1 MNPKKWHSYRRIIAL
16 LLTIILVTGCSRGG
30 IVPDGVQSTEVTMPQ
45 DYEVY
50 KKETLDA
57 QKAFDELCSNLFEQR
72 ITQSSLD
79 LHYTLADPE
88 SYGIKDCPVGFG
100 EFSLAHMKQQMQ
112 EMKEEKA
119 ALDAIPVNLLTDEQ
133 QVTYRILADSYN
145 TELSSEGMEL
155 YYQPLGPTIGIQAQ
169 LPVLLSEYIFY
180 DKQDVEDYLG
190 LLAQTDEY
198 YAQILAFEKERADA
212 GLSMS
217 DTWIDGIIQSCEG
230 YLLTPER
237 SFLSETFTE
246 RLATVPGLSQ
256 EEIDNYTARNLQVLG
271 EDFIPAYQLLVD
283 GLKELK
289 GTGTNDKG
297 MCYFPKGK
305 EYYEYLVHSATGT
318 TYETVDDLKAA
329 IENQMDSDLIAMSKI
344 LKANPDI
351 MDQLADSPSLQ
362 ESPAQI
368 LDGLT
373 KQIQTDFP
381 ALPECSYTIKYV
393 PEALESVL
401 SPAFYLT
408 PPIDRYQNNTIYI
421 NNGTASANAELF
433 QTLAHEGYPGH
444 LYQTVYFSSKCKDDL
459 RKVLSFSSYSEGWA
473 FYVENYSYSLD
484 KSMDS
489 DLAQVLAHNASCSL
503 GLHAVL
509 DIYINYYGWTK
520 EQVAEY
526 LGEYYNLKGTNI
538 VEDLYSTLVANP
550 TNYLEYYVGYLEI
563 VNMRN
568 LAQSTL
574 KKNFNLLDFHTF
586 LLDMGPAPFTVI
598 EPYFKTWLL
607 TYDMKKN

>member
-1 MNPKKWHSYRRIIAL
+1 MNPRKWHSYRRIISL
-16 LLTIILVTGCSRGG
+16 LLAIFLLTGCTRGG
-30 IVPDGVQSTEVTMPQ
+30 IAPDGGQSLETTTPQ

-57 QKAFDELCSNLFEQR
+57 QKSFDEFCSNLFRQR

-88 SYGIKDCPVGFG
+88 AYGITDCPVGFG
-100 EFSLAHMKQQMQ
+100 EFSAEYMRTQMQ
-112 EMKEEKA
+112 EIKEEKA
-119 ALDAIPVNLLTDEQ
+119 ALDAIPVDSLTEEQ

-145 TELSSEGMEL
+145 TELASDGMEL

-169 LPVLLSEYIFY
+169 LPILLSEYVFY

-198 YAQILAFEKERADA
+198 YAQLLAFEKERADA

-217 DTWIDGIIQSCEG
+217 DTWIDGIITSCEG

-246 RLATVPGLSQ
+246 RLAGVPDLTQ
-256 EEIDNYTARNLQVLG
+256 EEIDAYTARNLQVLG
-271 EDFIPAYQLLVD
+271 EDFIPAYRLLVD

-289 GTGTNDKG
+289 GTGANEQG
-297 MCYFPKGK
+297 MCYFPRGK
-305 EYYEYLVHSATGT
+305 EYYEYLVHSSTGM
-318 TYETVDDLKAA
+318 TYETVDDLRAA

-344 LKANPDI
+344 LKDHPDVTDLLTDSPV
-351 MDQLADSPSLQ
+351 DQLK
-362 ESPAQI
+362 PAQI
-368 LDGLT
+368 LDSLT
-373 KQIQTDFP
+373 TQIQTDFP

-408 PPIDRYQNNTIYI
+408 PPIDRFQNNTIYI

-444 LYQTVYFSSKCKDDL
+444 LYQTVYFSNKCKDDL

-473 FYVENYSYSLD
+473 FYVENYSYALD
-484 KSMDS
+484 KSMES
-489 DLAQVLAHNASCSL
+489 NLAQVLARNSSCSL

-526 LGEYYNLKGTNI
+526 LGEYYNLTGTNI
-538 VEDLYSTLVANP
+538 VEELYSTLVANP

-568 LAQSTL
+568 LAESTL

-607 TYDMKKN
+607 TYDMEN

>member
-16 LLTIILVTGCSRGG
+16 LLAVFLLTGCTRGG
-30 IVPDGVQSTEVTMPQ
+30 ILPDDEQTTEAATPQ

-57 QKAFDELCSNLFEQR
+57 QKTFEEFCSNLFEQR
-72 ITQSSLD
+72 VTQSSLD
-79 LHYTLADPE
+79 LHYTLADPK
-88 SYGIKDCPVGFG
+88 SYGIKDCPIGFG
-100 EFSLAHMKQQMQ
+100 EFSSEYMRQQMQ

-119 ALDAIPVNLLTDEQ
+119 TLDAIPVDLLTDEQ
-133 QVTYRILADSYN
+133 QVTYRILAASYN
-145 TELSSEGMEL
+145 TELASDGMEL

-169 LPVLLSEYIFY
+169 LPVLLSEYVFY

-198 YAQILAFEKERADA
+198 YSQILAFEKERADA

-217 DTWIDGIIQSCEG
+217 DTWIDGIMESCEG

-246 RLATVPGLSQ
+246 RLASVPDLTQ
-256 EEIDNYTARNLQVLG
+256 EEIDAYTARNLQVLG

-289 GTGTNDKG
+289 GTGTNDQG
-297 MCYFPKGK
+297 MCYFPRGK
-305 EYYEYLVHSATGT
+305 EYYEYLVHSSTGT
-318 TYETVDDLKAA
+318 TYETVDDLKEA

-344 LKANPDI
+344 LKEHPDV
-351 MDQLADSPSLQ
+351 MDQLTDSPAVQ
-362 ESPAQI
+362 EEPAQI
-368 LDGLT
+368 LDSLT
-373 KQIQTDFP
+373 RQIQTDFP

-421 NNGTASANAELF
+421 NGGTASANAELF

-489 DLAQVLAHNASCSL
+489 NLAEVLARNSSCSL

-520 EQVAEY
+520 EQVAKF

-538 VEDLYSTLVANP
+538 VEELYSTLVANP

-568 LAQSTL
+568 LAQTTL
-574 KKNFNLLDFHTF
+574 KKNFDLLDFHTF

-607 TYDMKKN
+607 TYDMEN

>member
-1 MNPKKWHSYRRIIAL
+1 MNPKKWHSYRRIIVL
-16 LLTIILVTGCSRGG
+16 LLTVFLVTGCTRGG
-30 IVPDGVQSTEVTMPQ
+30 IAPDEGQFTETTTPQ

-50 KKETLDA
+50 KKESLDA
-57 QKAFDELCSNLFEQR
+57 QKTFDEFCNNLFDQQ

-79 LHYTLADPE
+79 LHYTLADPRA
-88 SYGIKDCPVGFG
+88 YGITDCPIGFG
-100 EFSLAHMKQQMQ
+100 EFSAAQMKQQMQ

-119 ALDAIPVNLLTDEQ
+119 ALEAIPVNLLTDDQ
-133 QVTYRILADSYN
+133 QVTYRILAESYK
-145 TELSSEGMEL
+145 TELKSEGMEL

-169 LPVLLSEYIFY
+169 LPILLSEYIFY
-180 DKQDVEDYLG
+180 NKQDVEDYLG
-190 LLAQTDEY
+190 LLAQTDEFY
-198 YAQILAFEKERADA
+198 QQIVAFEKERADA

-217 DTWIDGIIQSCEG
+217 DTWIDGIIKSCEG

-246 RLATVPGLSQ
+246 RLATVPDLTQ
-256 EEIDNYTARNLQVLG
+256 EEIDAYTARNLQVLG
-271 EDFIPAYQLLVD
+271 ENFIPAYQLLVD
-283 GLKELK
+283 GLTALK
-289 GTGTNDKG
+289 GTGTNEQG
-297 MCYFPKGK
+297 LCYFPRGK
-305 EYYEYLVHSATGT
+305 EYYEYLVHSSTGT
-318 TYETVDDLKAA
+318 TYETIDNLKEA

-344 LKANPDI
+344 LKDHPNV
-351 MDQLADSPSLQ
+351 MDQLTDSPAVQ
-362 ESPAQI
+362 KEPAQI
-368 LDGLT
+368 LDRLT
-373 KQIQTDFP
+373 RLIQTDFP

-421 NNGTASANAELF
+421 NGGTASASDELF

-484 KSMDS
+484 KSIDP
-489 DLAQVLAHNASCSL
+489 DLAQILARNASCSL

-520 EQVAEY
+520 DQVAEY

-538 VEDLYSTLVANP
+538 VDDLYSTLVANP

-563 VNMRN
+563 VNMKN
-568 LAQSTL
+568 LAETTL

-598 EPYFKTWLL
+598 DPYFKTWLL
-607 TYDMKKN
+607 TYEMEN